1 MKEEGKKGVKDGG
14 RKTGGR
20 EEGRKMAADGCGYYA
35 LLQPEGWQSEVQV
48 LLVDLF
54 IEEKFIL

>member
-1 MKEEGKKGVKDGG
+1 MKDGG
-14 RKTGGR
+14 KKTGGR
-20 EEGRKMAADGCGYYA
+20 EERRKMAADGCGYYA
-35 LLQPEGWQSEVQV
+35 LLQPEGWQSEVQI